1 MTNQG
6 GQEAPHFTKELLL
19 SALRHLRGDFEASI
33 SGEATDER
41 ARSRMAGAQ
50 RLGLDKIA
58 PEAIPAIDQAL
69 DDVAK
74 LVWPGGLDQRYLGLV
89 GTIDKLAEIS
99 TRLLPHDAEHAHL
112 TTLAEVISKAS
123 IAAGSGIR
131 TNEVTRMRGLYVIL
145 DPDQTA
151 GRELESVAEQALAGG
166 ATALQ
171 LHVKAAD
178 KGDWVERARKLT
190 ELAERHEASLIVTN
204 HTDLAVAAEA
214 HGVHLGRTDLSLAD
228 ARKVLRPWQVAG
240 THKSSPDDAIA
251 SCEAGVDYI
260 SITPLFPKESRV
272 FANAESAGLDSL
284 TKLRDALAGSGPPIV
299 AGGGIT
305 IQNAPSLAKAGADCI
320 AVMGA
325 VTLTEEPERAAH
337 DLLAAFNGGH

>member
-1 MTNQG
+1 MTSQG

-33 SGEATDER
+33 SGEAADER
-41 ARSRMAGAQ
+41 ARSRMVGAQ

-99 TRLLPHDAEHAHL
+99 SRLLPHDEEHAHL

-131 TNEVTRMRGLYVIL
+131 SNEVTRMRGLYVIL
-145 DPDQTA
+145 DPGQTA
-151 GRELESVAEQALAGG
+151 GRELEAVAEQTLAGG

-171 LHVKAAD
+171 LHVRAAD
-178 KGDWVERARKLT
+178 KADWVERAHALT
-190 ELAERHEASLIVTN
+190 ELAKRHEASLIVTN
-204 HTDLAVAAEA
+204 HADLAVAAEA
-214 HGVHLGRTDLSLAD
+214 HGVHLGRADLSLAD
-228 ARKVLRPWQVAG
+228 ARKVLRPWQIAG
-240 THKSSPDDAIA
+240 THKSSADEAIA
-251 SCEAGVDYI
+251 SCEAGIDYI
-260 SITPLFPKESRV
+260 SITPMFPKESRV
-272 FANAESAGLDSL
+272 FAKAEAAGVGSL
-284 TKLRDALAGSGPPIV
+284 TRTRDALAGGGPPII

-305 IQNAPSLAKAGADCI
+305 IQNAPSLAEAGADGI

-325 VTLTEEPERAAH
+325 VTLADKPEQAAS
-337 DLLAAFNGGH
+337 DLLAAFNGGR

>member
-240 THKSSPDDAIA
+240 THK
-251 SCEAGVDYI
+251 
-260 SITPLFPKESRV
+260 
-272 FANAESAGLDSL
+272 
-284 TKLRDALAGSGPPIV
+284 
-299 AGGGIT
+299 
-305 IQNAPSLAKAGADCI
+305 
-320 AVMGA
+320 
-325 VTLTEEPERAAH
+325 
-337 DLLAAFNGGH
+337 